1 MKSNINIPYQEAFI
15 RNKFIYKDE
24 NDIGLTPCY
33 MFGAKI
39 LINQPLLFHCQT
51 DNGAVFYSLPLHA
64 FVHKAHYEIPA
75 ICERETLSLLQYWNM
90 QGRQGE
96 SLIFDYLQG
105 YTVECYNRN
114 KEWMRGEYVFTIDDF
129 DGGYSED
136 TDSKCFHI
144 IKLDNGFFA
153 AYPNNYIRWHNLN
166 FVNAFDKNEPPKF
179 KKNKTKW
186 DAEYITIKSTD

>member
-24 NDIGLTPCY
+24 DAVGLTPCY
-33 MFGAKI
+33 IFGAKI

-51 DNGAVFYSLPLHA
+51 DTGAVFYSLPLHA
-64 FVHKAHYEIPA
+64 FVHKSHYEVPA
-75 ICERETLSLLQYWNM
+75 ICEKETLSLLQYWNM

-96 SLIFDYLQG
+96 SITFDYLQG

-114 KEWMRGEYVFTIDDF
+114 KEWMRGEYLFTIDDF

-144 IKLDNGFFA
+144 IKLENGFFA

-166 FVNAFDKNEPPKF
+166 FVNAFDKNKPPKF